1 MTKAGMMLIVG
12 MIVGCLGVVGGVEN
26 LGPQPTFNEIATL
39 IAFFIISLGC
49 GVQGLKWIK
58 EGLE

>member
-1 MTKAGMMLIVG
+1 MAKAGMILIIG
-12 MIVGCLGVVGGVEN
+12 MIVGMLGVVGGVEN

-39 IAFFIISLGC
+39 MAFFVISLGA

-58 EGLE
+58 EEL